1 MKPGKG
7 FRDWGTARNKMHLQV
22 FSLMAAAL
30 LAGFGQGQGYMQT
43 NRRKKKREGTEGQF
57 SWGFTLFWQPNCLRI
72 RRNAKSGQNL
82 EPDSV
87 NFNC

>member
-22 FSLMAAAL
+22 FSLMVTAL

-43 NRRKKKREGTEGQF
+43 NRRKKKKRRE
-57 SWGFTLFWQPNCLRI
+57 LR
-72 RRNAKSGQNL
+72 NSSPGASPSSGNQTV
-82 EPDSV
+82 SG
-87 NFNC
+87 